1 MFQHWRLSRQRH
13 TEQAGRPSLQVS
25 HGSPYQTD
33 ARRRPSQF
41 AGEDGEMAGLR
52 PNNLER
58 EPDPTSGR
66 AKIHVPP
73 RSPVDLEIV
82 VPAFNE
88 ERSIGASVRA
98 MLDYL
103 GRQGYRSALV
113 VVDNGSVDG
122 TADTVAKLEESGPVT
137 LHLINCGRRGKG
149 AAVRHGVMT
158 SNARYVGFSDADL
171 ATPIE
176 TLDTVW
182 PLLEV
187 GAPIVIGSR
196 RTPGARYVQTQPMS
210 RRLGALGFRL
220 LTSLVLPGVA
230 DTQCGFKFFQRPVAQ
245 ELFSRTTVDRFAFD
259 VELLALASE
268 RGVPIHEIPVQW
280 SEREGSTF
288 RPLRDG
294 LASAKDVI
302 RVAARI
308 RRRPPREIASEFGG
322 YQL

>member
-1 MFQHWRLSRQRH
+1 MTLPRVDTS
-13 TEQAGRPSLQVS
+13 APSL
-25 HGSPYQTD
+25 
-33 ARRRPSQF
+33 R
-41 AGEDGEMAGLR
+41 
-52 PNNLER
+52 NLESER
-58 EPDPTSGR
+58 TGEA
-66 AKIHVPP
+66 AKIHVSA

-88 ERSIGASVRA
+88 ERRIGETVRG

-103 GRQGYRSALV
+103 SRQHYSSALV

-122 TADTVAKLEESGPVT
+122 TADTVAELAESGPVA

-149 AAVRHGVMT
+149 AAVRHGILS

-176 TLDTVW
+176 TLDMVR
-182 PLLEV
+182 PLLEA

-196 RTPGARYVQTQPMS
+196 RAPGARYVQTQPVS
-210 RRLGALGFRL
+210 RRLGAVGFRL
-220 LTSLVLPGVA
+220 LSSLVVPSVA

-245 ELFSRTTVDRFAFD
+245 ELFSRTTLGGFAFD
-259 VELLALASE
+259 VELLALARE
-268 RGVPIHEIPVQW
+268 RGIPIHEVPVQW

-294 LASAKDVI
+294 LTSAADVI
-302 RVAARI
+302 RVAARLG
-308 RRRPPREIASEFGG
+308 RRGPGRIATNVQG
-322 YQL
+322 YRL